1 MKLKMFFSTLRSMQE
16 FIMANRDNIVVI
28 SQSVCPQFILS
39 IALKDIDIEDLSL
52 SWFY

>member
-1 MKLKMFFSTLRSMQE
+1 MKLKLSFSSLKSMQE

-28 SQSVCPQFILS
+28 SQSACSQFILS

-52 SWFY
+52 